1 MNHLQTQRSPRQR
14 LAATLAAIVLV
25 SSIALP
31 AAGQT
36 PLRSGFSLLTPEQ
49 DVQIG
54 QQSAAQIDQQ
64 MPMVTDP
71 VVTQYVERLG
81 QRLAANAGGPRF
93 TYRFRVTNLSDI
105 NAFALPGG
113 FVYVNR
119 GLIENVRNEGE
130 LAGVMAH
137 EISHVALRHSSS
149 QITRAY
155 MAQAG
160 VGLLGALFG
169 HGQSGTTTQIVQAVG
184 GFGFNALMLKY
195 SRTAE
200 SQADVAG
207 AQAMARAGYDP
218 MDEARFFETLRRQA
232 GGDPGKVARFLSD
245 HPAPADRMARVQQEA
260 RLIGTP
266 AASRPVGGLG
276 EVQARLRRLPPA
288 PTTAQVTARSQSA
301 GTP

>member
-1 MNHLQTQRSPRQR
+1 MTCKHLRHIV
-14 LAATLAAIVLV
+14 AATMLSAIAV
-25 SSIALP
+25 SSAM
-31 AAGQT
+31 GQT
-36 PLRSGFSLLTPEQ
+36 SLHTGFNLLSPDQ

-64 MPMVTDP
+64 MPMITDP
-71 VVTQYVERLG
+71 VVTGYVAQLG
-81 QRLAANAGGPRF
+81 QRLAASAGGPKF

-119 GLIENVRNEGE
+119 GLIENVRSEGE

-137 EISHVALRHSSS
+137 EISHVALRHSTT

-160 VGLLGALFG
+160 VGLLGTLFG
-169 HGQSGTTTQIVQAVG
+169 GNSSSTTTQIVQAVG
-184 GFGFNALMLKY
+184 GFGLNALFLKY

-200 SQADVAG
+200 SQADIAG
-207 AQAMARAGYDP
+207 AQTMARAGYDP
-218 MDEARFFETLRRQA
+218 MDEARFFETLRQKA

-245 HPAPADRMARVQQEA
+245 HPAPVDRSARVQQEA
-260 RLIGTP
+260 RLIGAHP
-266 AASRPVGGLG
+266 AVRPIGGLA
-276 EVQARLRRLPPA
+276 EAQSRLRRLPAA
-288 PTTAQVTARSQSA
+288 PTTAQVMARTQQPSA
-301 GTP
+301 GGQ